1 MLSFIVRLEL
11 AKGNQVASVELPV
24 KQSFCR
30 LCGATSDFK
39 FDLPLVSGLTGR
51 YYECRR
57 CQFLRSDHLDD
68 AAALR
73 IVYSNTLGEADVG
86 AAWRARCV
94 ADRIMQLAA
103 FRLFP
108 RGQKCRFLD
117 FGCGPGYVANLL
129 RFRKGWDVHGFD
141 PFVPPLYLPSRV
153 LVSRDQLPA

>member
-1 MLSFIVRLEL
+1 MLQPRHLDSLNPFGTARSHSPLWGRICIQMLSFIVRLEL

-73 IVYSNTLGEADVG
+73 IVYSNTLGEA
-86 AAWRARCV
+86 
-94 ADRIMQLAA
+94 
-103 FRLFP
+103 
-108 RGQKCRFLD
+108 
-117 FGCGPGYVANLL
+117 
-129 RFRKGWDVHGFD
+129 
-141 PFVPPLYLPSRV
+141 
-153 LVSRDQLPA
+153 